1 MTTGGIVPTPQP
13 LSTPADVLLSD
24 GSVGVIRAV
33 VAADR
38 DDLLALHDE
47 IGLDNLRL
55 RFFSASRAAGH
66 AYVDHLLAGLGSGD
80 VLAYGLWQR
89 GGLVGLATAERLRDS
104 AEVAFVVADAWHG
117 RGVGTLLLEHLAAA
131 GRLAGV
137 VEFTAD
143 VLADNHAMLGVF
155 RDAGFGAVRTF
166 DLDVVTVVMDTRV
179 SDAALE
185 AADARESRAEA
196 ASLDALL
203 RPQRVAVVGVR
214 RDGTGV
220 GAAVVESIRSGGYL
234 GDLVVIHPSG
244 DAVTGVPGYPSF
256 ADVPETVDLVLVAV
270 PPRQVTGCVAAA
282 AHAGARAAVVITS
295 GFAEM
300 GPEGVEL
307 QRELARTARA
317 HDIRVVGPNCL
328 GLLDNHPDVR
338 LTATFAGESPAFGG
352 LAIAS
357 QSGGIG
363 IVVLD
368 LARRLGLGVG
378 HFVSLGNKADV
389 SGNDLLAAWA
399 DDPEV
404 TCGALYLESFGNP
417 AKFAR
422 VARRF
427 AERKP
432 LLAVVG
438 GRSGGGERAGASH
451 TAAAATPSVRV
462 DALFAQAGVIPCLDA
477 EDLTES
483 ALLLAEQPL
492 PAGDRV
498 AVVGNAG
505 GLGVLAA
512 DTAARYHLD
521 VPALSDGLRERLA
534 PHVSGTVGTSNPV
547 DAGAGAAAG
556 DLGEIVAQL
565 LDSDEVDSLLVLL
578 AATRTMDA
586 PATLAALE
594 RARATRPG
602 KPMVIVALGG
612 LDAGRLTGVT
622 ALPSVGSAVR
632 ALAHAT
638 RYADWLRTPR
648 GPSPMTPTDRF
659 VQVRGEVSAYLL
671 SEGSGWLAAADVA
684 ALLAPY
690 DVHPSGVVVV
700 GAQAAAAAADA
711 AGFPVAIKV
720 ADPTIVHK
728 SDRGLVRVGVGSL
741 DAVTTAVEAFVA
753 ETGDREVP
761 VLVQPMAKGVEV
773 ALGIVRDPGLGPLV
787 MVAAGG
793 VATEVLGD
801 RSLLLAPVTPQDA
814 ARALRSLRIW
824 PLLEGYRGTEPVDEE
839 ALVELV
845 VALGRLAVDVPELAE
860 ADLNPVLAGPE
871 GVTLVDVTMR
881 LAVTTPADAGV
892 PRRLREP
899 E

>member
-1 MTTGGIVPTPQP
+1 
-13 LSTPADVLLSD
+13 
-24 GSVGVIRAV
+24 
-33 VAADR
+33 
-38 DDLLALHDE
+38 
-47 IGLDNLRL
+47 
-55 RFFSASRAAGH
+55 
-66 AYVDHLLAGLGSGD
+66 
-80 VLAYGLWQR
+80 
-89 GGLVGLATAERLRDS
+89 
-104 AEVAFVVADAWHG
+104 
-117 RGVGTLLLEHLAAA
+117 
-131 GRLAGV
+131 
-137 VEFTAD
+137 
-143 VLADNHAMLGVF
+143 
-155 RDAGFGAVRTF
+155 
-166 DLDVVTVVMDTRV
+166 MDTRV

-185 AADARESRAEA
+185 AADAREARSEA
-196 ASLDALL
+196 ASLDALF

-220 GAAVVESIRSGGYL
+220 GAAVVDSIRAGGYL
-234 GDLVVIHPSG
+234 GDLVVVHPSA
-244 DAVTGVPGYPSF
+244 DAVSGVRTYPSF
-256 ADVPETVDLVLVAV
+256 AEVPDALDLVIVAV
-270 PPRQVTGCVAAA
+270 PPRQVSACVARA

-295 GFAEM
+295 GFAEL
-300 GPEGVEL
+300 GPEGVEM
-307 QRELARTARA
+307 QRELSRTARA
-317 HDIRVVGPNCL
+317 HDIRVVGPGSL

-338 LTATFAGESPAFGG
+338 LTATFAGDGPPPGG

-357 QSGGIG
+357 QSGGVG

-432 LLAVVG
+432 LLAVIG
-438 GRSGGGERAGASH
+438 GRSGGGSRGGASH
-451 TAAAATPSVRV
+451 TAAAVTPSVRV

-477 EDLTES
+477 EDLTAS

-492 PAGDRV
+492 PAGERL
-498 AVVGNAG
+498 AVLANAG

-512 DTAARYHLD
+512 DTAARHHLD
-521 VPALSDGLRERLA
+521 VPVFSDDLRGRLA
-534 PHVSGTVGTSNPV
+534 GHVSGTIGTANPV
-547 DAGAGAAAG
+547 DAGAGAGAD
-556 DLGEIVAQL
+556 DLGEIAAQL
-565 LDSDEVDSLLVLL
+565 LDSDEVDSVLILL
-578 AATRTMDA
+578 AATRTLDA
-586 PATLAALE
+586 PAALAALE
-594 RARATRPG
+594 RARSTRPG
-602 KPMVIVALGG
+602 KPLVIVALGG
-612 LDAGRLTGVT
+612 LDVGPLAGVT
-622 ALPSVGSAVR
+622 SLPSVVSALL

-638 RYADWLRTPR
+638 RYAAWLRTPR
-648 GPSPMTPTDRF
+648 APSPVTPGDRF
-659 VQVRGEVSAYLL
+659 ALVRREVTAYLR
-671 SEGSGWLAAADVA
+671 SEGSGWLPPDDVA
-684 ALLAPY
+684 AVLAPY

-700 GAQAAAAAADA
+700 GPAAAAAAA
-711 AGFPVAIKV
+711 TEIGLPVAIKV

-728 SDRGLVRVGVGSL
+728 SDRGLVRFGVATL
-741 DAVTTAVEAFVA
+741 DAVSTAVEAFVA
-753 ETGDREVP
+753 ETGDPEVP
-761 VLVQPMAKGVEV
+761 VLVQPMAHGVEV
-773 ALGIVRDPGLGPLV
+773 ALGVVRDPDLGPLV

-801 RSLLLAPVTPQDA
+801 RSLLLAPVNPQDA

-839 ALVELV
+839 ALVDLI

-860 ADLNPVLAGPE
+860 ADLNPVLAGPQ
-871 GVTLVDVTMR
+871 GDALVDITMR
-881 LAVTTPADAGV
+881 LAEAPTLDAGV

>member
-1 MTTGGIVPTPQP
+1 MPTTHR
-13 LSTPADVLLSD
+13 LSAPADVLLAD

-33 VAADR
+33 VPEDS

-55 RFFSASRAAGH
+55 RFFSASREAGH
-66 AYVDHLLAGLGSGD
+66 AYVDHLLASLDSGD
-80 VLAYGLWQR
+80 VLALGLWQR
-89 GGLVGLATAERLRDS
+89 GALVGLATGERLRDS
-104 AEVAFVVADAWHG
+104 AEVSFVVADAWHG

-131 GRLAGV
+131 GRAAGV
-137 VEFTAD
+137 VEFTAE
-143 VLADNHAMLGVF
+143 VLADNGPMLSVF
-155 RDAGFGAVRTF
+155 RDAGFGAIRTF
-166 DLDVVTVVMDTRV
+166 DRDVVTVVMDTRV

-185 AADARESRAEA
+185 AADAREARAEA
-196 ASLDALL
+196 ASLEALF
-203 RPQRVAVVGVR
+203 RPKRVAVIGVR

-220 GAAVVESIRSGGYL
+220 GAAVVDSIRAGGYL

-244 DAVTGVPGYPSF
+244 SAVSGVQAYRSF
-256 ADVPETVDLVLVAV
+256 ADVPDPVDLVMVAV
-270 PPRQVTGCVAAA
+270 PPRQVTACVADA
-282 AHAGARAAVVITS
+282 AHCGARAAVVITS

-307 QRELARTARA
+307 QRELTHKARA
-317 HDIRVVGPNCL
+317 HNIRVVGPNCL
-328 GLLDNHPDVR
+328 GLLDNQPDVR
-338 LTATFAGESPAFGG
+338 LTATFAGEGPAPGG

-378 HFVSLGNKADV
+378 RFVSLGNKADV

-427 AERKP
+427 SERKP

-438 GRSGGGERAGASH
+438 GRSGSGRRAGASH
-451 TAAAATPSVRV
+451 TAAAATPAVRV
-462 DALFAQAGVIPCLDA
+462 DALFAQAGVIPCDDA

-492 PAGDRV
+492 PAGERL
-498 AVVGNAG
+498 AVLGNAG

-521 VPALSDGLRERLA
+521 VPELSDDLRARLA
-534 PHVSGTVGTSNPV
+534 PHVYGTVGTSNPV
-547 DAGAGAAAG
+547 DAGAGATAD
-556 DLGEIVAQL
+556 DLGEIAAQL
-565 LDSDEVDSLLVLL
+565 LDSDEVDALLVLL
-578 AATRTMDA
+578 AATRTLDA
-586 PATLAALE
+586 PAVLAALE
-594 RARATRPG
+594 QARSTRPD

-612 LDAGRLTGVT
+612 LDAGRLEGIT
-622 ALPSVGSAVR
+622 ALPSVGSALR

-638 RYADWLRTPR
+638 RYAAWMRTPR
-648 GPSPMTPTDRF
+648 TPSPTTPGDRF
-659 VQVRGEVSAYLL
+659 AQVRSEVTAYLR
-671 SEGSGWLAAADVA
+671 SEGSGWLPPDDIA

-700 GAQAAAAAADA
+700 GPAAAAAAA
-711 AGFPVAIKV
+711 AQVGLPVAVKV

-728 SDRGLVRVGVGSL
+728 SERGLVRVRVGTL
-741 DAVTTAVEAFVA
+741 DAVSAAVEAFVA
-753 ETGDREVP
+753 ETGDPQVP
-761 VLVQPMAKGVEV
+761 VLVQPMADGVEV
-773 ALGIVRDPGLGPLV
+773 ALGLVRDPRLGPLV

-793 VATEVLGD
+793 VATEVLSD

-839 ALVELV
+839 ALVDLV
-845 VALGRLAVDVPELAE
+845 VTLGRLAVDVPELVE
-860 ADLNPVLAGPE
+860 ADLNPVLATPE
-871 GVTLVDVTMR
+871 GLALVDVAMR
-881 LAVTTPADAGV
+881 LAEAPTVDAGV